1 MTAHITV
8 SQDRN
13 RRLIRVEGR
22 LSDEEIDELEQA
34 IGDDPT
40 NACLEL
46 SELRS
51 ADEAGL
57 SLLRRLQRRGSE
69 LRGLPPHLAWRIEDD
84 SK

>member
-1 MTAHITV
+1 VTARITV
-8 SQDRN
+8 SEDRN

-22 LSDEEIDELEQA
+22 LSDEEVDELEQA
-34 IGDDPT
+34 IGDDPAH
-40 NACLEL
+40 ACLEL

-51 ADEAGL
+51 ADAVAL
-57 SLLRRLQRRGSE
+57 SLLRRLKHSGTE